1 MTMTPITAE
10 ITTHCTCT
18 KFNEDGFEILD
29 ADGNPE
35 PVEYCYGDCYEFAVE
50 DLYESLVKEWLA
62 IKGWALDDT
71 LRVDGTSMGWRHQSG
86 WALTSA
92 DKIHESLAVNSDF
105 ILRFTL
111 DGDDLYAVRYS
122 HDEPVGTGRF
132 TFTLATD
139 EDKEY
144 FA

>member
-1 MTMTPITAE
+1 MTTPLLTAE

-18 KFNEDGFEILD
+18 KVDEDGNEILD
-29 ADGNPE
+29 SYGEPE
-35 PVEYCYGDCYEFAVE
+35 PAENCDGYCYEMAVE
-50 DLYESLVKEWLA
+50 DLYEGLVKDWLA
-62 IKGWALDDT
+62 KKGLALDDI

-86 WALTSA
+86 WAVTKA